1 MFDYKEASFY
11 TSYFKNRPDFRVIEE
26 FRESED
32 KEEKNCYVGRIEVL
46 NTIHP
51 LELRVEIPKSFPHQK
66 LTFRTKSLFGY
77 PHLINNPRKDSK
89 AEKYGGWFCLNT
101 PFAETTENQ
110 LEQEILRLKEW
121 ISRQMR
127 PELEA
132 IIEDDNV
139 RKALAFESAYS
150 WENSDELSE
159 YHGDAILT
167 FVGDFSNDLEYFKK
181 EMGTIHC
188 IKTPD
193 KRFYAL
199 QNKELTN
206 FELPYII
213 VDEAPRSVD
222 AYRDFVL
229 LKNQYDWDEKVCEH
243 LLPTFK
249 LHKNWVIDPSFSLYS
264 GRKSKFTLEESLS
277 ALNKVKEEL
286 AKDESYLPAHRG
298 NSWQN
303 NEDTPTKVLPQLK
316 ETLKDGIQDIE
327 EKVKNNN
334 GFDPWGSFHVPV
346 KDFDEM
352 TPEEQEEESYRQW
365 EEEQAIEVYPYE
377 FHYFA
382 LGIKESSK
390 TTWLI
395 YYTNRNAGQYD
406 FISFDLGIRELRVKR
421 LLSYPLLLQI
431 AQIVDNTMF
440 FGRGIF
446 SRQLRSMK
454 IGLVGLGALGSMLAE
469 SLVRSGVT
477 VLGLWDNDIVEP
489 GNICRSTYQLSD
501 LGESKVN
508 ALKKKLLAINP
519 FVKAQEIKDNG
530 YWYQHDNV
538 NVYTYEGGS
547 FYGNINYSN
556 QEDSVKQIRDFDL
569 IIDCSG
575 SNELLHFISYAVPE
589 TDIVSLCITNHSSN
603 LLCISSRDGNP
614 FELRKSYLSR
624 IEQDTKNFYLEGS
637 GCYSPTFL
645 ATNSDIASLVNLF
658 VRELNQRI
666 DSDEVLHSVI
676 WSHDSR
682 GVLADRLETYKLEG
696 YDIRMVISSE
706 TIYDGEDMVDDAD
719 EPIGYLLGSY
729 SRDGQLIMVTHMI
742 DAYNAKA
749 LLEDA
754 FRTSKGIIDYI
765 GDYAYSTEMEGTYS
779 QSSLELIAC
788 KAADKSINTCNPML
802 AVRNPNRTISFFLYI
817 NNELVPFVK
826 EN

>member
-11 TSYFKNRPDFRVIEE
+11 TAFFQNHPDFKIIEE
-26 FRESED
+26 FKESED
-32 KEEKNCYVGRIEVL
+32 EEEKNCYVGRIEVL

-51 LELRVEIPKSFPHQK
+51 LELRVEIPNSFPHQK

-77 PHLINNPRKDSK
+77 PHLIYNPRRDPK
-89 AEKYGGWFCLNT
+89 ADKYGGWFCLNT
-101 PFAETTENQ
+101 PFAETAENQ
-110 LEQEILRLKEW
+110 LEQEVLRLKEW
-121 ISRQMR
+121 IARQMR

-132 IIEDDNV
+132 IIEDDKV

-150 WENSDELSE
+150 WENVDELSE

-167 FVGDFSNDLEYFKK
+167 FVGEFSNDLEYFKEK
-181 EMGTIHC
+181 MGTIHC
-188 IKTPD
+188 VKTPD

-213 VDEAPRSVD
+213 VDEAPKSVD
-222 AYRDFVL
+222 TYKDFVL
-229 LKNQYDWDEKVCEH
+229 LRNQYDWDEKTCEH
-243 LLPTFK
+243 LLSTFN
-249 LHKNWVIDPSFSLYS
+249 LHKTWVIDPSFSLS
-264 GRKSKFTLEESLS
+264 FGRKSKFTLDESLS

-286 AKDESYLPAHRG
+286 TKDESYLPAHRV

-316 ETLKDGIQDIE
+316 ELLRDGIQDIE
-327 EKVKNNN
+327 EKVKKNN
-334 GFDPWGSFHVPV
+334 GFDPWGSFRFPI
-346 KDFDEM
+346 KDFEEM

-365 EEEQAIEVYPYE
+365 EEEQAIKVYHYE

-390 TTWLI
+390 ITWLI

-406 FISFDLGIRELRVKR
+406 SISFDIGIRELRVKK
-421 LLSYPLLLQI
+421 LLSYPLLLQF
-431 AQIVDNTMF
+431 AQIVDNSMF
-440 FGRGIF
+440 FGRGVF
-446 SRQLRSMK
+446 SKQLQGMK

-469 SLVRSGVT
+469 SLVRSGIT

-508 ALKKKLLAINP
+508 ALKKKLLSINP
-519 FVKAQEIKDNG
+519 FVKAKEIKDNG
-530 YWYQHDNV
+530 DWYQHDNV

-556 QEDSVKQIRDFDL
+556 QEDSVKQIKDFDL
-569 IIDCSG
+569 IIDCTG

-603 LLCISSRDGNP
+603 ILCISSKDGNP
-614 FELRKSYLSR
+614 FELRKAYLSR

-637 GCYSPTFL
+637 GCYSPTFF
-645 ATNSDIASLVNLF
+645 ATNSDIASLLNLF
-658 VRELNQRI
+658 VRELNQRVEH
-666 DSDEVLHSVI
+666 DEVLHSTI
-676 WSHDSR
+676 WSHDKR
-682 GVLADRLETYKLEG
+682 GVLADRLKTYKLEG
-696 YDIRMVISSE
+696 YDIRMTVSSE
-706 TIYDGEDMVDDAD
+706 TIFDGEDMAD
-719 EPIGYLLGSY
+719 SSEGSIGYLLGSY
-729 SRDGQLIMVTHMI
+729 SRDGQLIMVTHII
-742 DAYNAKA
+742 DANNAKA

-754 FRTSKGIIDYI
+754 FRTSNGIIDYI
-765 GDYAYSTEMEGTYS
+765 GDYVYSTEIAGTYS
-779 QSSLELIAC
+779 QKSFELIAN
-788 KAADKSINTCNPML
+788 KADDESINTCNPML
-802 AVRNPNRTISFFLYI
+802 AVRNPDQSISFFLYI
-817 NNELVPFVK
+817 NNELVPFIEEV
-826 EN
+826 

>member
-1 MFDYKEASFY
+1 MFDYKETSFY
-11 TSYFKNRPDFRVIEE
+11 TSFFQNHPDFRVIDE
-26 FRESED
+26 FKESED
-32 KEEKNCYVGRIEVL
+32 KEERNCYVGRIEVL

-51 LELRVEIPKSFPHQK
+51 LELRVEIPNSFPHKK

-77 PHLINNPRKDSK
+77 PHLIYNPGRDPK

-101 PFAETTENQ
+101 PFAETAENQ
-110 LEQEILRLKEW
+110 LEQEVLRLKEW
-121 ISRQMR
+121 IARQMR
-127 PELEA
+127 PKLEA
-132 IIEDDNV
+132 IIEDDKV

-150 WENSDELSE
+150 WENADELSE

-167 FVGDFSNDLEYFKK
+167 FVGDFSNDLEYFKEK
-181 EMGTIHC
+181 MGTIHC
-188 IKTPD
+188 VKTPD
-193 KRFYAL
+193 NRFYAL

-213 VDEAPRSVD
+213 VDEAPRNVD
-222 AYRDFVL
+222 TYRDFVL
-229 LKNQYDWDEKVCEH
+229 LKNQYGWDEKVCEH

-249 LHKNWVIDPSFSLYS
+249 LYKNWVIDPSFSLS
-264 GRKSKFTLEESLS
+264 TGRKSKFTFDESLL

-286 AKDESYLPAHRG
+286 DKDESYLPAHRG

-303 NEDTPTKVLPQLK
+303 NEDIPTKVLPQLK
-316 ETLKDGIQDIE
+316 ELIKDGIRDIE
-327 EKVKNNN
+327 EEVKKNN
-334 GFDPWGSFHVPV
+334 GFDPWKSFNMPI

-382 LGIKESSK
+382 LGVKEPSK
-390 TTWLI
+390 ITWLI

-406 FISFDLGIRELRVKR
+406 SISFDLGIRELRIKK
-421 LLSYPLLLQI
+421 LISYPMLLQF

-440 FGRGIF
+440 FGRGLF
-446 SRQLRSMK
+446 SQKLRGK
-454 IGLVGLGALGSMLAE
+454 RIALVGLGALGSMLAE

-477 VLGLWDNDIVEP
+477 VLGLWDDDIVEP
-489 GNICRSTYQLSD
+489 GNICRSTYQLPD

-508 ALKKKLLAINP
+508 ALKNKLLSINP
-519 FVKAQEIKDNG
+519 FVKAKEIKDNG
-530 YWYQHDNV
+530 YWYRHDNV

-556 QEDSVKQIRDFDL
+556 QEDSVKQIKNFDL
-569 IIDCSG
+569 IIDCTG

-589 TDIVSLCITNHSSN
+589 TDVVSLCITNHSSN
-603 LLCISSRDGNP
+603 LLCISSKDGNP
-614 FELRKSYLSR
+614 FELRKAYLSR

-658 VRELNQRI
+658 VRELNQKVGH
-666 DSDEVLHSVI
+666 DEVLHSTI
-676 WSHDSR
+676 WSHDKR
-682 GVLADRLETYKLEG
+682 GVLADRLKTHKLEG
-696 YDIRMVISSE
+696 YDIRMTISSE
-706 TIYDGEDMVDDAD
+706 TIYDGEDMAD
-719 EPIGYLLGSY
+719 SSDSSIGYLLGSY
-729 SRDGQLIMVTHMI
+729 SRDGQLIMVTHII
-742 DAYNAKA
+742 DANNAKV

-754 FRTSKGIIDYI
+754 FRTSNGIIDYI
-765 GDYAYSTEMEGTYS
+765 GDYVYSTETAGTYS
-779 QSSLELIAC
+779 QKTFELIAN
-788 KAADKSINTCNPML
+788 KADDESINTCNPML
-802 AVRNPNRTISFFLYI
+802 AVRNPDRSISFFLYI
-817 NNELVPFVK
+817 NNELVPFIE